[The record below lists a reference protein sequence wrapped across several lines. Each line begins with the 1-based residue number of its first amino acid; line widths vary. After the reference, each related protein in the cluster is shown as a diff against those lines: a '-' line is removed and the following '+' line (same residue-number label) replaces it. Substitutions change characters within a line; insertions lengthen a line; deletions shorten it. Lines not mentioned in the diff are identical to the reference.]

1 MTQEDLEIRRLITD
15 TVEQTHN
22 PDTDEVIQTV
32 ANQGYERETV
42 VGQLQEMER
51 HGFVYTVGSEVKLP

>member
-15 TVEQTHN
+15 EVEQTQH
-22 PDTDEVIQTV
+22 PGTDEVIQSV
-32 ANQGYERETV
+32 ANQGYDREAV
-42 VGQLQEMER
+42 VNQLQEMET